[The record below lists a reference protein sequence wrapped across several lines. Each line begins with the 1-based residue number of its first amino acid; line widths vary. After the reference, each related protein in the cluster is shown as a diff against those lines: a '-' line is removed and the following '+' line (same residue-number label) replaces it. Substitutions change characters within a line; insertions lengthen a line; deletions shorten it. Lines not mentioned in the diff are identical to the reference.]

1 MAHRVKV
8 SISGGSIEKVA
19 ADGIIVNL
27 FEGVRVPGGATGAVD
42 EALGGLLSDAIA
54 MGELK
59 GTLYETRVYPTFG
72 RIPARRVVVVGL
84 GPSKEFNLLRA
95 ERASAAAVRAGARAG
110 LRTLATIV
118 HGAGIGGLDPQKAFA
133 ATVRGIYKG
142 LYRFDAY
149 RSGKEERQVEM
160 VEVVERNEE
169 KRELYRQIWPETQAI
184 AEAVAKVRDW
194 VNTPPRDMTPETLE
208 AIARNL
214 AETYGFSL
222 EVIRGEE
229 LLERGMEALYG
240 VGKGSQYAPRLI
252 RLSYRGGEGKGLL
265 ALVGKGVT
273 FDSGGLSLKTAQGME
288 TMKMDMAG
296 AAAVLG
302 AAQAVGELKP
312 EVSVEFLVAAVEN
325 LPGSRSQ
332 KPGDIVRVQGGKT
345 VEILNT
351 DAEGRLILADAVA
364 YARSF
369 GASHIVDVATLTGAA
384 VVALGQEASLLLG
397 NDEELL
403 SAVEKAHE
411 AQGERIWRMP
421 SWPEYREYFKSSVAD
436 IRNTGK
442 GGAGAI
448 VGGLI
453 IGTFAEDR
461 PWAHIDVAGTVF
473 REEETPYSAPGATGG
488 TTASLVQLVLDWAK
502 DR

>member
-1 MAHRVKV
+1 MADRVQV
-8 SISGGSIEKVA
+8 SIADGSMEKA
-19 ADGIIVNL
+19 AVDGIIVNL

-42 EALGGLLSDAIA
+42 EALGGLLSEAIRL
-54 MGELK
+54 GELK
-59 GTLYETRVYPTFG
+59 GSLYQTRIYPSFG
-72 RIPARRVVVVGL
+72 RIPAKRVVVVGL

-95 ERASAAAVRAGARAG
+95 ERAAAAAVRAGSKAG
-110 LRTLATIV
+110 LKSLATIV
-118 HGAGIGGLDPQKAFA
+118 HGAGIGALDPEQAFA

-149 RSGKEERQVEM
+149 RSSPEGSRVER

-169 KRELYRQIWPETQAI
+169 KRVLYEKVFPVTKTM

-194 VNTPPRDMTPETLE
+194 VNTPPRDLTPDTLE
-208 AIARNL
+208 EEARRL
-214 AETYGFSL
+214 AEIYGFTL
-222 EVIRGEE
+222 EIIKGEA
-229 LLERGMEALYG
+229 LLEKGMEALYG
-240 VGKGSQYAPRLI
+240 VGKGSQYAPRLL
-252 RLSYRGGEGKGLL
+252 RLSYRGGEGKAPL

-288 TMKMDMAG
+288 TMKADMAG
-296 AAAVLG
+296 GAAVLG

-312 EVSVEFLVAAVEN
+312 KVSVDFLVATVEN
-325 LPGSRSQ
+325 LPGSRAQ
-332 KPGDIVRVQGGKT
+332 KPGDVVRVQGGKT
-345 VEILNT
+345 VEVLNT

-364 YARSF
+364 YARQE

-384 VVALGQEASLLLG
+384 IVALGQEASFLLG

-403 SAVEKAHE
+403 AALEKAHE

-436 IRNTGK
+436 IRNTSS

-448 VGGLI
+448 TGGLI

-461 PWAHIDVAGTVF
+461 PWAHIDLGATVF
-473 REEETPYSAPGATGG
+473 RDEEAPYSAPGATGG
-488 TTASLVQLVLDWAK
+488 TTASLVQLVLDWAERK
-502 DR
+502 